1 MKSKIESKN
10 YADVKNITNDMR
22 NTIKELNKV
31 KFSLNL
37 FIIIII
43 IINNKSKQYNYVD
56 LNKDD
61 D

>member
-37 FIIIII
+37 FFFFKKRNLLIITNP
-43 IINNKSKQYNYVD
+43 NNITM
-56 LNKDD
+56 
-61 D
+61 